1 MLYVYKVS
9 NMLKYVRVVK
19 NIVWRE
25 CFVGWENFGVYILMF
40 VEKLGKIKLI
50 VCICYVVIV
59 MNYNNLLININWSI
73 LFYIFMIQY
82 CLDMY
87 QQMFVC

>member
-25 CFVGWENFGVYILMF
+25 CFVGWENFGVYI
-40 VEKLGKIKLI
+40 
-50 VCICYVVIV
+50 Y
-59 MNYNNLLININWSI
+59 
-73 LFYIFMIQY
+73 
-82 CLDMY
+82 
-87 QQMFVC
+87 

>member
-9 NMLKYVRVVK
+9 NMLKYVRVVN
-19 NIVWRE
+19 NIVLRE

-50 VCICYVVIV
+50 VCICCLY
-59 MNYNNLLININWSI
+59 LLCSYSYE
-73 LFYIFMIQY
+73 F
-82 CLDMY
+82 
-87 QQMFVC
+87 